1 MKIATILK
9 LAIASTILLAL
20 GISIFLI
27 VLFNFHTIDKPDFS
41 VTKYSP
47 LFVLELIQWIPRLRT
62 LRIRLLVC
70 TIVL

>member
-1 MKIATILK
+1 MKIAAILK

-47 LFVLELIQWIPRLRT
+47 LFVLESNTMDTETKNISYHTPC
-62 LRIRLLVC
+62 C
-70 TIVL
+70 TIV

>member
-1 MKIATILK
+1 MKIAAILK

-47 LFVLELIQWIPRLRT
+47 LFVLESNTMDTETKNISYQTPC
-62 LRIRLLVC
+62 C
-70 TIVL
+70 TIV